1 MPFSS
6 SDGALTIYDYRGESV
21 CHPAICPEP
30 GCGEQVYFIRHNGG
44 SVWVDPPLGWPW
56 PKHRHCNDSES
67 DVCRFITDAGSRYA
81 DLAVKAK
88 LGRVIKRIYQHSFCI
103 YLVATHEGKLCALRT
118 KRSER
123 MVFTDIVTIRYN
135 EDAIHLE
142 DSRHLPLAVKNFKMT
157 IETMQE
163 YLGMADHI
171 IHITKQ
177 RSEPPL
183 INVVW
188 CISRQK
194 WIPK

>member
-1 MPFSS
+1 M
-6 SDGALTIYDYRGESV
+6 
-21 CHPAICPEP
+21 
-30 GCGEQVYFIRHNGG
+30 
-44 SVWVDPPLGWPW
+44 
-56 PKHRHCNDSES
+56 
-67 DVCRFITDAGSRYA
+67 CRFITDAGSRYA

-118 KRSER
+118 TRSER

-171 IHITKQ
+171 DKLRRGEFICQ
-177 RSEPPL
+177 RCGLRKDGEHGSACEFYLKLDPL
-183 INVVW
+183 
-188 CISRQK
+188 
-194 WIPK
+194 